1 MRIGRII
8 LFAALAALLLLGGR
22 TLVEGPEA
30 AAQTASL
37 PLPPLHAVLEAAD
50 APVNAAAAETPLQA
64 ERIRRRRFYMANG
77 MQPAQVMA
85 SVFGVNMELL
95 CWNCRVDFCSY
106 HAFYRDNY
114 SAWAAQHIVEA
125 EYPPQAQLP

>member
-64 ERIRRRRFYMANG
+64 ERIRRCILPERQQTPCAWRLPLTDGNG
-77 MQPAQVMA
+77 CPLA
-85 SVFGVNMELL
+85 S
-95 CWNCRVDFCSY
+95 RSY
-106 HAFYRDNY
+106 TDAAYIAF
-114 SAWAAQHIVEA
+114 
-125 EYPPQAQLP
+125 PPEGERG